1 MKKTLKDQVLSALE
15 SSNGSPI
22 SGQDLANQLGTSRA
36 AIWKAI
42 DALRKQGCSI
52 EASSKV
58 GYQLAENTNF
68 LSKEGISTYLPNK
81 SNFNESGLIFFQ
93 TIDST
98 NKEASRIISSDRLPQ
113 APIFPSNFEK
123 SGLYTAIVSNHQE
136 NGKGRLGRNF
146 YSPKDTGLYISLII
160 KPQFDITSVIL
171 LTTMVSVVITKALEK
186 VIGVSPKIKW
196 VNDLYLDDK
205 KVCGILSEGVTNF
218 ETGQIE
224 HIVLGMGFN
233 CFTKE
238 FTKEAGPNAGSLSS
252 EIFSRNQLAAEVIL
266 ACEKLLLAMKD
277 FDLSSPTEEQASLL
291 KEYKEKSL
299 LLGKEIIVLNTNKIA
314 TAIDIGLDGSL
325 IIKDSEGNVESISS
339 GEVSVRL
346 A

>member
-1 MKKTLKDQVLSALE
+1 MKKTLKAQVLAALE
-15 SSNGSPI
+15 NSKGSPV

-42 DALRKQGCSI
+42 DSLRKQGCLI
-52 EASSKV
+52 EASSKI
-58 GYQLAENTNF
+58 GYQLATDTNY
-68 LSKEGISTYLPNK
+68 LSKEGILPYLTDLAPINED
-81 SNFNESGLIFFQ
+81 NFIFFQ

-98 NKEASRIISSDRLPQ
+98 NKEASRLISDDKLPE
-113 APIFPSNFEK
+113 APIFPFTFES
-123 SGLYTAIVSNHQE
+123 SGLYAVIVANHQE
-136 NGKGRLGRNF
+136 KGKGRLGRSF

-160 KPQFDITSVIL
+160 KPQFKLESVTL
-171 LTTMVSVVITKALEK
+171 LTTMVSVVLTEALEK
-186 VIGVSPKIKW
+186 VSGASPKIKW
-196 VNDLYLDDK
+196 VNDLYLDEK

-238 FTKEAGPNAGSLSS
+238 FSEEAGPNAGSLSS
-252 EIFSRNQLAAEVIL
+252 EVFSRNQLAAEVIL
-266 ACEKLLLAMKD
+266 ACQNLLTSMKD
-277 FDLSSPTEEQASLL
+277 FDLSNPSLEQRSLL
-291 KEYKEKSL
+291 KRYKEKSL
-299 LLGKEIIVLNTNKIA
+299 LLGKEIVILNTNKIA

-325 IIKDSEGNVESISS
+325 IIKDSEGNIETISS

-346 A
+346 I